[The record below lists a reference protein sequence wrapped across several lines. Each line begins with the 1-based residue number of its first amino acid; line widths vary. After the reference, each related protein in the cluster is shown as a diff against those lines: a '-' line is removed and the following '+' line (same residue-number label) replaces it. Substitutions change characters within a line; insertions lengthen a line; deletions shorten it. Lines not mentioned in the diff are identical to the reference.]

1 MRNSFC
7 VGVALLLLAALTVGG
22 CGSGEADSPSE
33 LLVGT
38 WVTDLWSAIE
48 VFNED
53 GTYGVGHTVDLASG
67 DDVSQAEL
75 GFGTWS
81 IDGNILTRSGDPEAP
96 YCAGIVGTYE
106 IEFLDDGDRVA
117 VTVVSDDCPTQRRDF
132 GSGLSRYTE
141 SDS

>member
-1 MRNSFC
+1 MRVSFR
-7 VGVALLLLAALTVGG
+7 VGVALLLLAALTVAG
-22 CGSGEADSPSE
+22 CGSGGADPPSE

-38 WVTDLWSAIE
+38 WETELWGVIE

-75 GFGTWS
+75 AFGTWS
-81 IDGNILTRSGDPEAP
+81 IDGNVLTRSADPGSP
-96 YCAGIVGTYE
+96 YCAGMEGTYE

-117 VTVVSDDCPTQRRDF
+117 VTVVSDDCPTQRQDF
-132 GSGLSRYTE
+132 GSGLSRYM
-141 SDS
+141 DS

>member
-1 MRNSFC
+1 MRFSFC
-7 VGVALLLLAALTVGG
+7 VGVALLLLAVLTVGG

-38 WVTDLWSAIE
+38 WVTDLYGHIE

-53 GTYGVGHTVDLASG
+53 GTYGVGGTVDLASG

-81 IDGNILTRSGDPEAP
+81 IDGSVLTRNMVPESP
-96 YCAGIVGTYE
+96 YCRGMVGTYE
-106 IEFLDDGDRVA
+106 IEFSDDRDRVA
-117 VTVVSDDCPTQRRDF
+117 VTVVSDDCPTQRKDF
-132 GSGLSRYTE
+132 GSGLSRYM
-141 SDS
+141 DS

>member
-1 MRNSFC
+1 MRVSLR
-7 VGVALLLLAALTVGG
+7 VGVALLLLAALTIGG

-38 WVTDLWSAIE
+38 WETDLYGMVE

-53 GTYGVGHTVDLASG
+53 GTYSVGHTVDLASG
-67 DDVSQAEL
+67 DDVSQAEM

-81 IDGNILTRSGDPEAP
+81 IDGNVLTRSADPESP
-96 YCAGIVGTYE
+96 YCTGLVGTYE

-132 GSGLSRYTE
+132 GSGISRYM
-141 SDS
+141 DS

>member
-1 MRNSFC
+1 MRISFC
-7 VGVALLLLAALTVGG
+7 IGVALLVLAALTVGG

-38 WVTDLWSAIE
+38 WVTDLYGVIE

-67 DDVSQAEL
+67 DNVSQAEL

-81 IDGNILTRSGDPEAP
+81 IDGSVLTRSMDPEAP
-96 YCAGIVGTYE
+96 YCPGMVGTYE
-106 IEFLDDGDRVA
+106 TEFSDDGDRVA
-117 VTVVSDDCPTQRRDF
+117 LTVVSDDCPTQRQDF
-132 GSGLSRYTE
+132 GSGISRYM
-141 SDS
+141 DS

>member
-1 MRNSFC
+1 MRVSFC
-7 VGVALLLLAALTVGG
+7 VGVVLLLLAALTVGG

-38 WVTDLWSAIE
+38 WVTDLWGAIE

-81 IDGNILTRSGDPEAP
+81 IDGSILTRSSDPESP
-96 YCAGIVGTYE
+96 YCGGMEGTYE

-117 VTVVSDDCPTQRRDF
+117 VTVVSDDCPTQRKDF
-132 GSGLSRYTE
+132 GSGLSRYM
-141 SDS
+141 DS

>member
-1 MRNSFC
+1 MRVSLR

-22 CGSGEADSPSE
+22 CGSEEADSPSE

-38 WVTDLWSAIE
+38 WETDLLGVIE

-53 GTYGVGHTVDLASG
+53 GTYGVGHNVDLASG

-81 IDGNILTRSGDPEAP
+81 IDGSVLTRSMDPESP
-96 YCAGIVGTYE
+96 NCPGMMGTYE
-106 IEFLDDGDRVA
+106 IEISDDGDRVA
-117 VTVVSDDCPTQRRDF
+117 VTVVSDDCPTQRKDF
-132 GSGLSRYTE
+132 GSGLSRYM
-141 SDS
+141 DP